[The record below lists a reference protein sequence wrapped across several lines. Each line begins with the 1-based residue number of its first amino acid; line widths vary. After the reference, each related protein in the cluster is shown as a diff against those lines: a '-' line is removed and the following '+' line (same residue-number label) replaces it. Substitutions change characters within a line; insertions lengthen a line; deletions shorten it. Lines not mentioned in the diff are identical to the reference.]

1 VVWNLKSSLDEKLSV
16 TNEQKKVLIKEVKT
30 LRKRVED
37 VNSSND
43 EFRAVNETLETAIS
57 ELQKQL
63 EAQKTRFETLLL
75 EANSTSSS
83 SIEVV
88 AQGESEG
95 GGGVGGDDDVTSSLV
110 QNALKASSVAKHHKG
125 SASLDSENDLTG
137 DMKSLSEDAPSPHAS
152 RTSRHGSVVEP
163 ISTSILPPP
172 PLPVDLDGN
181 VIEWDHET
189 REQMLQM
196 DWLSPEQRA
205 LLQDRQ
211 KEDLPFAESDHYSF
225 GRKRSIVQMTSNLF
239 HLDSTSKPDKQS
251 SVLVEGNDA
260 TPSSPNVVSSEKHE
274 HEESK
279 ISFRRLS
286 AMFHSSREKDAHA
299 PNGATSGPG
308 ASANGEKSES
318 NPSSS
323 SPTVAMKMEN
333 SVPPSSP
340 SPAAGHEGNN
350 PEDDRSRRSSS
361 AAPIPTCYRCG
372 GTVEGPKYSTCK
384 CDIPQMT
391 PLVEESAIDQ
401 FKGLFSKGKN
411 AAKKAGSV
419 VTSSLLKGRSEENHL
434 SSDSQHLP
442 PASGPEATKKI
453 SNLLSLDEPIPPP
466 TATETHS
473 SSSPSSGAA
482 STVAPEQVNEISS
495 TGEGSA

>member
-1 VVWNLKSSLDEKLSV
+1 MKSSLDEKLSV

-30 LRKRVED
+30 LRKKVED

-43 EFRAVNETLETAIS
+43 AFRTVNENLENAIL

-63 EAQKTRFETLLL
+63 DSQKERFETLLS
-75 EANSTSSS
+75 EANSNSS
-83 SIEVV
+83 SIEF
-88 AQGESEG
+88 QGEKRDSQPL
-95 GGGVGGDDDVTSSLV
+95 DTTNRLDTTTNDLV
-110 QNALKASSVAKHHKG
+110 QNALRASSEAKHHKV

-137 DMKSLSEDAPSPHAS
+137 ESKSLSEDS
-152 RTSRHGSVVEP
+152 RTSRHGSVVDP
-163 ISTSILPPP
+163 VSTSILPPP

-189 REQMLQM
+189 RQQMLQM

-211 KEDLPFAESDHYSF
+211 KEDLPFAESDHHSF

-239 HLDSTSKPDKQS
+239 HLDK
-251 SVLVEGNDA
+251 
-260 TPSSPNVVSSEKHE
+260 SEKHSSEVIDSTSSLAVSEKQE

-286 AMFHSSREKDAHA
+286 AMFHSSSQPQNTAA
-299 PNGATSGPG
+299 
-308 ASANGEKSES
+308 ES
-318 NPSSS
+318 HPSSP
-323 SPTVAMKMEN
+323 PTVAIKAEDPT
-333 SVPPSSP
+333 PPSSP
-340 SPAAGHEGNN
+340 SPGHELIN
-350 PEDDRSRRSSS
+350 PDTHSDDRNRRSSS

-391 PLVEESAIDQ
+391 PLVEESAIDH
-401 FKGLFSKGKN
+401 FKGFFSKGKN

-419 VTSSLLKGRSEENHL
+419 VTSSLLKGRTEENHL
-434 SSDSQHLP
+434 SDSQHPPSTP
-442 PASGPEATKKI
+442 PAYPNTISSPKSPSTGSLSSSSQGTKPTL
-453 SNLLSLDEPIPPP
+453 NLLSLDEPSPPP
-466 TATETHS
+466 PATEVKTSPESSIAQESSNDIASTS
-473 SSSPSSGAA
+473 SS
-482 STVAPEQVNEISS
+482 
-495 TGEGSA
+495 